1 MSVQG
6 ILYLI
11 AIILLLLAAMPFSIR
26 RVSLGMLAAA
36 FALTAYAWPQLTGG

>member
-11 AIILLLLAAMPFSIR
+11 AIILLVVAALPLNTR
-26 RVSLGMLAAA
+26 RVSLGLLGAA
-36 FALTAYAWPQLTGG
+36 FALAAYAWPALTG